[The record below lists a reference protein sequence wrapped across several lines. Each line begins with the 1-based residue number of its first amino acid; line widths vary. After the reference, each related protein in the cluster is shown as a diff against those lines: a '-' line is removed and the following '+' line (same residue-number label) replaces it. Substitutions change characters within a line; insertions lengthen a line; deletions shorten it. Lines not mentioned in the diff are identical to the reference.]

1 MLLFL
6 TLFAQASPP
15 LILEEHEKIYNQAA
29 RAMNNGHP
37 KDCLKHLSTV
47 DKEYLYS
54 DSFLRLGY
62 ICAISSSQLN
72 AAELLREEL
81 GSLYLPESA
90 LDVHHAF
97 MLRQEKRY
105 EEALN
110 VLIPE
115 SWNTENHRRLGT
127 TMQAILYT
135 DLQQWEQAW
144 LLAGSP
150 YVERKAKI
158 FIAQE
163 LRNQNEATK
172 ARSLYD
178 LACSGL
184 ENPEQYGCASVITI
198 PSTKMK

>member
-1 MLLFL
+1 MFLFFL
-6 TLFAQASPP
+6 KFVWAIPDSNLAN
-15 LILEEHEKIYNQAA
+15 HEQIYNQAA
-29 RAMNNGHP
+29 EAMNSG
-37 KDCLKHLSTV
+37 DSVSCLKYLSKV
-47 DKEYLYS
+47 EQEFLHS
-54 DSFLRLGY
+54 PLFLRLGY

-81 GSLYLPESA
+81 GQTYLPESG

-105 EEALN
+105 QEALD

-115 SWNTENHRRLGT
+115 SWVTEKHRSLGT
-127 TMQAILYT
+127 TLQAILYS
-135 DLQQWEQAW
+135 DLKKWEQTW

-150 YVERKAKI
+150 YVERKAKL

-163 LRNQNEATK
+163 LRNHNELSK

-178 LACSGL
+178 LACEGL
-184 ENPEQYGCASVITI
+184 EHPEKFGCASVLVI
-198 PSTKMK
+198 PK